1 MPHPSILM
9 STKTYPQLVQLIL
22 NTLFSPFWR
31 AWRSKLFCFG
41 WICTGSSRS
50 HLLHDQ
56 KPRANWSLLW
66 LWQPV
71 CWNRCKYISSVVQ
84 IGSKERLRITGSSML
99 FHGLLW
105 TKMSS
110 EGLMWTSR
118 ILVLCKDWLILL
130 IGLHVVFGLHVLL
143 GGVHVLFG
151 LHDWLVFMFYFA
163 LKTRKDHI
171 KPWNTT

>member
-22 NTLFSPFWR
+22 NTFFSPFWR

-56 KPRANWSLLW
+56 KPRANWPLLW

-84 IGSKERLRITGSSML
+84 IGSKERLRITGSTML
-99 FHGLLW
+99 FHGLVW

-110 EGLMWTSR
+110 GGLMWTSR
-118 ILVLCKDWLILL
+118 ILGELDWSYVKIDWFDWL
-130 IGLHVVFGLHVLL
+130 VFMLY
-143 GGVHVLFG
+143 
-151 LHDWLVFMFYFA
+151 LVFMFYFA
-163 LKTRKDHI
+163 LKTRKYHI
-171 KPWNTT
+171 RPWNTT